1 MVNANRSATAATSS
15 VRCHNR
21 IAAIMVHTR
30 RYAFRGTSR
39 LAADAGLSKST
50 VSHLVRGKVSPL
62 YSTISSVVKCLELQI
77 QRPLDLREV
86 VSSDGTYP
94 TNCICGLVGCFGCL
108 PDKVYIEDGSLVP
121 GLEDVKPGEWSGDVS
136 EFMADREEKGAR

>member
-1 MVNANRSATAATSS
+1 MVNANRSATAATDA

-39 LAADAGLSKST
+39 LAADSGLSKST
-50 VSHLVRGKVSPL
+50 VSHVVRGKVNPL
-62 YSTISSVVKCLELQI
+62 YITISRIVKALELQT

-86 VSSDGTYP
+86 VSPDGTYP
-94 TNCICGLVGCFGCL
+94 TKSICHLVGCSGCL
-108 PDKVYIEDGSLVP
+108 PDRAYLDDGSLVP
-121 GLEDVKPGEWSGDVS
+121 GLEDVKPGQWTGDVS
-136 EFMADREEKGAR
+136 EFRAAEEESNR